1 MFFIAS
7 KLFWFVAA
15 PTNALL
21 LISMAGLGLSLTRL
35 RRTAHFLLAIG
46 AAGLVLISATPFPKW
61 ILRPLE
67 DRFAQNRDEATPV
80 TGIIVLGGAVGS
92 ARGQVRFT
100 DAAGRM
106 TEAARLA
113 RLHPGA
119 KLVFSG
125 GSAQLTGPVTRTE
138 ADDAAQFFA
147 DMGLDRGRILLEN
160 QSRNTWENAR
170 LTAALLAEK
179 GLTPQ
184 PGERWLLVTSAYHMP
199 RAMGVFARAGLRVE
213 AWPADFYTSGSLRE
227 LLRPPHRWSWS
238 FSLVDDTAKEWVG
251 LLAYRLAGYT
261 DEFLPSPRSGPR

>member
-1 MFFIAS
+1 MFFVAS

-21 LISMAGLGLSLTRL
+21 LVCMAGVVLSFTRWS
-35 RRTAHFLLAIG
+35 RTSRALLVIG
-46 AAGLVLISATPFPKW
+46 ASGLILISATPFPKW

-67 DRFAQNRDEATPV
+67 DRFAQNIDDKAPI

-92 ARGQVRFT
+92 SRGQVRFT

-113 RLHPGA
+113 KLHPAA

-147 DMGLDRGRILLEN
+147 DMGLTGERVMFEN
-160 QSRNTWENAR
+160 QSRNTWENATQ
-170 LTAALLAEK
+170 TAQLLAGK
-179 GLTPQ
+179 GLSPK
-184 PGERWLLVTSAYHMP
+184 PGERWLLVTSAYHIP
-199 RAMGVFARAGLRVE
+199 RAMGVFTKAGLTVE
-213 AWPADFYTSGSLRE
+213 AWPSDYYTSGSWRE

-238 FSLVDDTAKEWVG
+238 FSLVDDTVKEWVG
-251 LLAYRLAGYT
+251 LMAYRMAGYT
-261 DEFLPSPRSGPR
+261 DEFLPAPRRR

>member
-1 MFFIAS
+1 MFFVAS

-21 LISMAGLGLSLTRL
+21 LICMAGLGLSLTRFA
-35 RRTAHFLLAIG
+35 RTSHALLAVG
-46 AAGLVLISATPFPKW
+46 AAGLILISATPFPKW

-67 DRFAQNRDEATPV
+67 DRFAQNTDEHTPIN
-80 TGIIVLGGAVGS
+80 GIIVLGGAVGS

-113 RLHPGA
+113 RLHPQA

-125 GSAQLTGPVTRTE
+125 GSAQLTGPITRTE

-147 DMGLDRGRILLEN
+147 DMGLVGERIIFEN
-160 QSRNTWENAR
+160 QSRNTWENAT
-170 LTAALLAEK
+170 LTAQLLAQMHLAPK
-179 GLTPQ
+179 

-199 RAMGVFARAGLRVE
+199 RAMGVFTKAGLDVE
-213 AWPADFYTSGSLRE
+213 AWPSDFYTSGSWRE

-238 FSLVDDTAKEWVG
+238 FSLVDDTVKEWVG
-251 LLAYRLAGYT
+251 LAAYRMAGYT
-261 DEFLPSPRSGPR
+261 DAVLPAPRRP